1 MESDGNG
8 AIKMSKVTTKNAIAY
23 AFKELLLEKPIN
35 KITINDIAEKCE
47 INRQTFYYH
56 FHDVIELTEWI
67 CEVDAEKA
75 LKENKTYDTW
85 QEGFLA
91 IFEIMKKDKPFI
103 INIYRHTPKELL
115 YHYLYQVTY
124 QLLYNVL
131 EEKAQGTIIREE
143 DKRFIVSFYKYGF
156 VGLVIDWIDKD
167 MKEEPNEIINRLSS
181 VIQGSFEHALSNVR
195 MDKKI

>member
-1 MESDGNG
+1 
-8 AIKMSKVTTKNAIAY
+8 MSKVTTKNAIAY

-85 QEGFLA
+85 QEGF
-91 IFEIMKKDKPFI
+91 
-103 INIYRHTPKELL
+103 
-115 YHYLYQVTY
+115 
-124 QLLYNVL
+124 
-131 EEKAQGTIIREE
+131 
-143 DKRFIVSFYKYGF
+143 
-156 VGLVIDWIDKD
+156 W
-167 MKEEPNEIINRLSS
+167 LS
-181 VIQGSFEHALSNVR
+181 L
-195 MDKKI
+195 KL